1 MTLYG
6 IKNCDTVKKSR
17 LWFAEHGIDMRFHD
31 LRADGLDAATARRW
45 LAQIGPDRL
54 LNRSGTT
61 WRRLTPAQ
69 QALSDHE
76 NLLALLL
83 AQPTLIRRPLVDF
96 GPVLTVGYVPGAWR
110 GLLGDA
116 P

>member
-17 LWFAEHGIDMRFHD
+17 VWFAEHGGDIRFHD
-31 LRADGLDAATARRW
+31 LRADGLDAATARHW
-45 LAQIGPDRL
+45 LAQIGADRL

-61 WRRLTPAQ
+61 WRKLTPAQ
-69 QALSDHE
+69 QNLRDSED
-76 NLLALLL
+76 LLALLL
-83 AQPTLIRRPLVDF
+83 QYPTLIRRPLVDF
-96 GPVLTVGYVPGAWR
+96 GSVLTVGFVPSAWQ
-110 GLLGDA
+110 GLLEDT

>member
-17 LWFAEHGIDMRFHD
+17 LWFAEQGIDMRFHD
-31 LRADGLDAATARRW
+31 LRADGLDAAAVRRW

-61 WRRLTPAQ
+61 WRKLTPVQ
-69 QALSDHE
+69 QALSDPE
-76 NLLALLL
+76 DLLALLL

-96 GPVLTVGYVPGAWR
+96 GSVLTVGYVPGAWQA
-110 GLLGDA
+110 LVQDT